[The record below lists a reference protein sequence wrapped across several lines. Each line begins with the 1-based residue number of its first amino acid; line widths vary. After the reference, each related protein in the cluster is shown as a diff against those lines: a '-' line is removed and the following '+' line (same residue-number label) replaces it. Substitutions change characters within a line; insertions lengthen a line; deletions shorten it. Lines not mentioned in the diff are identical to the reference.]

1 METAI
6 IIIIIIIITI
16 ITLLVLPRFL
26 LLCDGVLV
34 TSKCLVNF
42 IKLSNYQIEKRHIS
56 CFSSLLHH
64 TQVLKNM
71 LECVRKGFPSG
82 AMVKNPPAN
91 AGDSR
96 DMGSIPGWG
105 RSPGKGSG
113 NPFQILAWK
122 IPWTEE
128 SGELQS
134 LGSQSQTWPSLST
147 HAGCVSSTSLV
158 QEGLGQCMCVNW
170 LRQEDRM

>member
-16 ITLLVLPRFL
+16 ITLLILPRLL

-42 IKLSNYQIEKRHIS
+42 IKLSNYQIEKRSIS
-56 CFSSLLHH
+56 CFSSLSHH

-82 AMVKNPPAN
+82 NGKESTCQCRRLKRH
-91 AGDSR
+91 GFDSWVR
-96 DMGSIPGWG
+96 KIPW
-105 RSPGKGSG
+105 RRKWQPI
-113 NPFQILAWK
+113 PILAWK

-128 SGELQS
+128 SGKLQS
-134 LGSQSQTWPSLST
+134 LGSQRVR
-147 HAGCVSSTSLV
+147 H
-158 QEGLGQCMCVNW
+158 
-170 LRQEDRM
+170 D